1 MLGINENDELR
12 PNWRETTRD
21 QFGKLPDLG
30 MIFRR
35 SQDWEARIAVER
47 VLKGRPI
54 DFLAIDG
61 GHSFIEVETDF
72 LMYGNLVRNDGGV
85 IVFHDVH
92 APEND
97 NVGVPEFWRR
107 LTTTAH
113 TKTIRSP
120 DGTGTGILFV

>member
-1 MLGINENDELR
+1 
-12 PNWRETTRD
+12 
-21 QFGKLPDLG
+21 
-30 MIFRR
+30 MIFKR
-35 SQDWEARIAVER
+35 SQDWQARIAVDR
-47 VLKGRPI
+47 ILRGRKI

-72 LMYGNLVRNDGGV
+72 LMYGNLVREGGV
-85 IVFHDVH
+85 IAFHDVH